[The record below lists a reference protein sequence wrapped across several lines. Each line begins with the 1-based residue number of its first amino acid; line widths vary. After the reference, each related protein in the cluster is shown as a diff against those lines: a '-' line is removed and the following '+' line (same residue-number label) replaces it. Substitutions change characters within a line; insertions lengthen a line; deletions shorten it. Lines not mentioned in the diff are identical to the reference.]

1 MRGLV
6 RWVVGALFA
15 RFDLPVSRQSSRL
28 CEEIHKR
35 IMKNKPNENVA
46 GALTEGWVESGSFL
60 GSVLAGALLGYLADL
75 WLNTDPW
82 LVVIGILLGSYSGF
96 MRAWHNSKKIEENP
110 RGR

>member
-1 MRGLV
+1 
-6 RWVVGALFA
+6 
-15 RFDLPVSRQSSRL
+15 
-28 CEEIHKR
+28 
-35 IMKNKPNENVA
+35 MKNNPNKKVA

-82 LVVIGILLGSYSGF
+82 LVVTGILLGSYSGF
-96 MRAWHNSKKIEENP
+96 MRLWHHSKKIEENP